1 MRRYN
6 EADLQDLHEY
16 LSNPNV
22 VKYEPYKPMTLE
34 QTKENLVWR
43 ISTDEMIVVELKS
56 NKKMIGNVYLGKRDF
71 ASIEIGYVFNDSYW
85 GKGYAKEAC
94 STLISKAF
102 AGGTHRF
109 FAECAPEN
117 IGSWRLLESLG
128 FRKEAHFKQNVYF
141 WKDEAGKPIWKDTF
155 VYGLLNDES

>member
-43 ISTDEMIVVELKS
+43 
-56 NKKMIGNVYLGKRDF
+56 
-71 ASIEIGYVFNDSYW
+71 
-85 GKGYAKEAC
+85 
-94 STLISKAF
+94 
-102 AGGTHRF
+102 
-109 FAECAPEN
+109 
-117 IGSWRLLESLG
+117 LLESLG

-141 WKDEAGKPIWKDTF
+141 RKDEAGKPIWKDTF